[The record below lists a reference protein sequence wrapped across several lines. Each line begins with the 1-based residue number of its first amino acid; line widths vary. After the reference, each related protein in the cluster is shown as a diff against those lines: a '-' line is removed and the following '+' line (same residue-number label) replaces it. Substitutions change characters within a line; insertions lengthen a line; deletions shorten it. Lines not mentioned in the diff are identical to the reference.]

1 MLQPISRLNSIS
13 DKNIFHNINTFAFA
27 GSDTTVGLTV
37 GGHVDTSPSR
47 AGKIP
52 SDSRPVACRAA
63 AWPGPRKGR
72 MTDAFV
78 VVDRVRDGRGT
89 VAQITSMTRWSW
101 HTIKSLLRSR
111 FSTTLDA
118 SRCASPCATVTMLE
132 IENLRWNLLI
142 ICIGIEYLA
151 SLSRGSRFPFK
162 PSVLVELSP
171 GLLDCVLEVLKLT
184 FHLHYSNDTDCKVC
198 CVAALVEIAGAFRA
212 RAALPSRTFLAY
224 VPALLRSPTTLSIPL
239 VSRTC

>member
-1 MLQPISRLNSIS
+1 MLQPISRPNSIS

-37 GGHVDTSPSR
+37 GDHVDTSPSR

-89 VAQITSMTRWSW
+89 VAQITSMTRRSW
-101 HTIKSLLRSR
+101 HTIKSLPRRR
-111 FSTTLDA
+111 FSTRLDA

-132 IENLRWNLLI
+132 IENLPWNLLI
-142 ICIGIEYLA
+142 ICIGVEYLA

-171 GLLDCVLEVLKLT
+171 GLL
-184 FHLHYSNDTDCKVC
+184 
-198 CVAALVEIAGAFRA
+198 
-212 RAALPSRTFLAY
+212 
-224 VPALLRSPTTLSIPL
+224 
-239 VSRTC
+239 